1 VEIWRSYSN
10 IFSEEEKTMLKRF
23 FVRTH
28 LFILFG
34 LTAFLALGGCATIF
48 SDGEDEITFNSNV
61 DKTKVFFDNSLVGET
76 PFTLSVD
83 RQLHRI
89 KVRFSKE
96 GYQDQEMLLA
106 HKFNMN
112 AGMVLDLTGTL
123 TFLTPGAVDA
133 LSGNLIKYS
142 PTNYHIEMVPEK
154 VGDLKRFRQRVA
166 SMQFS
171 AHNFADIQ
179 RDLVTGEG
187 EFLNTLQSS
196 FQIPQTHKKVFNE
209 VLTKNLD
216 VLINTGNGLEFWNR
230 LNKLVKEDPTLTSY
244 YFS

>member
-1 VEIWRSYSN
+1 MTNRYLT
-10 IFSEEEKTMLKRF
+10 K
-23 FVRTH
+23 TH
-28 LFILFG
+28 LIALIG
-34 LTAFLALGGCATIF
+34 LIIFLALGGCATIF

-106 HKFNMN
+106 HKFNIN

-154 VGDLKRFRQRVA
+154 TGDLKRFRQRVA

-171 AHNFADIQ
+171 AHNFPDIQ

-196 FQIPQTHKKVFNE
+196 FQIPQTHKKAFHE

-216 VLINTGNGLEFWNR
+216 ALIATNNGLEFWNR
-230 LNKLVKEDPTLTSY
+230 LNRLIKDDAGLAAYHLG
-244 YFS
+244 